1 MAKNNNTG
9 KVLAVGAGV
18 AALAAVGY
26 FFFGPN
32 GQKNI
37 KKTKGWMIKFKG
49 DVVDKLENAKEV
61 TEDKYHSIVDSVAS
75 VYTKNNKATKEEV
88 ADLVKDLKKHWKA
101 ISSNTKGAG
110 KDIKNTTKKVVA
122 TTKNN
127 INKLA
132 RNSKKGGAVKQK

>member
-1 MAKNNNTG
+1 MAKNNNAG

-61 TEDKYHSIVDSVAS
+61 TEDKYHSIVDTVAS
-75 VYTKNNKATKEEV
+75 AYTKNNKATKEEI

-101 ISSNTKGAG
+101 ISG
-110 KDIKNTTKKVVA
+110 
-122 TTKNN
+122 
-127 INKLA
+127 
-132 RNSKKGGAVKQK
+132 SKKSVKKAVKKAVKTVVKKSVKK

>member
-1 MAKNNNTG
+1 MKNNNTG

-49 DVVDKLENAKEV
+49 DVVDKLEDAKEV

-101 ISSNTKGAG
+101 IATNTKGAG
-110 KDIKNTTKKVVA
+110 KEIKSTAKKVVSA
-122 TTKNN
+122 TKNN
-127 INKLA
+127 IKM
-132 RNSKKGGAVKQK
+132 AVKNK